1 MKSGEFKTM
10 QTNRKVVVICLDG
23 ATFDLIKPWVDEG
36 RLPNIGNLM
45 KKGVWDHLRSVIP
58 TLSAPAW
65 VSFRTGEKKLWRES
79 LSEK

>member
-10 QTNRKVVVICLDG
+10 QTNRKVVVIGLDG

-45 KKGVWDHLRSVIP
+45 KNGVSGYLRSVIP
-58 TLSAPAW
+58 VLSAPAW
-65 VSFRTGEKKLWRES
+65 VSFRTGKKNYGGEV
-79 LSEK
+79 